1 MGFEYD
7 YLCEF
12 VFSFFL
18 LHCCSLLDQRLLLDW
33 SLVLGQK
40 MPGRVKKLIR
50 NVLHSVLAVNF
61 RLLFGR
67 GEEGAEEAVTCY
79 LAVFLWLLITFT
91 ALGNHEV
98 DVSVLDCLL
107 GFDDSRDAC
116 LLKQTQTNFKMFD
129 FGFESFEKRLVQQ
142 DRVGFVDWVRILNIG
157 TSLGRCKPA

>member
-1 MGFEYD
+1 VGFEYD
-7 YLCEF
+7 HLCEF

-67 GEEGAEEAVTCY
+67 GEEGAEEAVT
-79 LAVFLWLLITFT
+79 
-91 ALGNHEV
+91 
-98 DVSVLDCLL
+98 
-107 GFDDSRDAC
+107 
-116 LLKQTQTNFKMFD
+116 
-129 FGFESFEKRLVQQ
+129 
-142 DRVGFVDWVRILNIG
+142 
-157 TSLGRCKPA
+157 